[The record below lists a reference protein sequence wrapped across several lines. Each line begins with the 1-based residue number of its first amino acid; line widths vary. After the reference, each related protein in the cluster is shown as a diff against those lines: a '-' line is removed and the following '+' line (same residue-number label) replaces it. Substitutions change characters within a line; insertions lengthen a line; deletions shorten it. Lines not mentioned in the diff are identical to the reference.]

1 MKYSE
6 IIRLNNELGKQV
18 QGDEYKI
25 AIFSNV
31 MVHQSKEICE
41 YLLRIESINANVL
54 LGEYDNIVQDS
65 TKFKDVNTV
74 IIFWEI
80 YNFIDGFQYRI
91 DDLSDVEFTNIIN
104 KIKIEIDLVLDNLDT
119 NSLVL
124 INKFS
129 SLIFDRYKLSSNRL
143 SQLASLLNRY
153 LKDSININTKLID
166 IDKIMSHLSIDS
178 SVDLRYYYSSKTLYS
193 IAFYKKYFEY
203 IRPIILSTTGKVKKA
218 LIFDCDNTLWKGV
231 LGEDGF
237 SGIKIFQE
245 IQYLALS
252 LARKGVIIGLC
263 SKNNPEDVDNVLKNH
278 PDMILRDDSIVI
290 KKVNWSDKVSNLKLI
305 AQELNIGIESLVF
318 IDDSSFEVGL
328 VKQELPEVRSFQVPI
343 KEYEYGLMLRKV
355 SNLFYSPSQTKEDAQ
370 KIRIYK
376 DQLRRFKDQDNVGNV
391 ENYLKTLGMTITLH
405 VDDLNQASRISQMTQ
420 KTNQFNLVTKR
431 YTENEIKSLINNV
444 VKIVVTIGVSD
455 KYGDNGI
462 TGLAILDIEQ
472 LKIETLLLS
481 CRVLGRNIE
490 YKFMNIL
497 LNLLK
502 SRGIKE
508 INSQYIRTLKNK
520 QVSGYYNE
528 CEFTTVNEVDG
539 NFHYYLNI
547 DNYKGKDI
555 KYIKVINEK

>member
-1 MKYSE
+1 
-6 IIRLNNELGKQV
+6 
-18 QGDEYKI
+18 
-25 AIFSNV
+25 
-31 MVHQSKEICE
+31 
-41 YLLRIESINANVL
+41 
-54 LGEYDNIVQDS
+54 
-65 TKFKDVNTV
+65 
-74 IIFWEI
+74 
-80 YNFIDGFQYRI
+80 
-91 DDLSDVEFTNIIN
+91 
-104 KIKIEIDLVLDNLDT
+104 
-119 NSLVL
+119 
-124 INKFS
+124 
-129 SLIFDRYKLSSNRL
+129 
-143 SQLASLLNRY
+143 
-153 LKDSININTKLID
+153 
-166 IDKIMSHLSIDS
+166 
-178 SVDLRYYYSSKTLYS
+178 
-193 IAFYKKYFEY
+193 
-203 IRPIILSTTGKVKKA
+203 
-218 LIFDCDNTLWKGV
+218 
-231 LGEDGF
+231 
-237 SGIKIFQE
+237 
-245 IQYLALS
+245 
-252 LARKGVIIGLC
+252 
-263 SKNNPEDVDNVLKNH
+263 
-278 PDMILRDDSIVI
+278 MILRDDSIVI

-391 ENYLKTLGMTITLH
+391 ENYLKILGMTITLH